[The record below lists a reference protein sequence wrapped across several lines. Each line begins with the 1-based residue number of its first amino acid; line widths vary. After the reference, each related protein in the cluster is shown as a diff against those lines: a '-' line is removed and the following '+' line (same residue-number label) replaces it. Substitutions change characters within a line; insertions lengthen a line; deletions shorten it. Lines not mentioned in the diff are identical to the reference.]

1 MVAVAESK
9 TILYIDDKRDSR
21 DVFRAHFEKSGGIL
35 LTAATGKEGLELLAG
50 NRVDAVVL
58 DYQMP
63 GMSGGAVLQIVKRGT
78 PGLPVLVLAER
89 SMSVPQDVRNVTT
102 VVPTRGMSTSKLVRA
117 VEAIFET
124 SIAKSLRRGAASA

>member
-1 MVAVAESK
+1 VSETK
-9 TILYIDDKRDSR
+9 TILYIDDKRDSL
-21 DVFRAHFEKSGGIL
+21 DVFRAHFEKSGDKL

-63 GMSGGAVLQIVKRGT
+63 GMSGGAVLQIVKRVA

-89 SMSVPQDVRNVTT
+89 SMFVPQDVRNVTT

-117 VEAIFET
+117 VETICET
-124 SIAKSLRRGAASA
+124 RIAKSLRRGAGSA

>member
-1 MVAVAESK
+1 MSETK

-21 DVFRAHFEKSGGIL
+21 EVFRTHFEKSGGKL

-58 DYQMP
+58 DYQMT
-63 GMSGGAVLQIVKRGT
+63 GMSGGVVLQIVKRVA

-89 SMSVPQDVRNVTT
+89 SMFVPQDVRNVTT
-102 VVPTRGMSTSKLVRA
+102 VVSTRGMSTSQLVRA
-117 VEAIFET
+117 VETVFET
-124 SIAKSLRRGAASA
+124 RMAKSLRRGAASA